1 MEAQETTSLISK
13 VYRNYTRKKS
23 QHLLYKSTI
32 SRVVSI
38 DNKLSTY
45 CYTTHRIQI
54 SGALACIILLQLS

>member
-23 QHLLYKSTI
+23 CHLHYKSTI

-38 DNKLSTY
+38 ENKLSTLFHN
-45 CYTTHRIQI
+45 TQDLGDWRV
-54 SGALACIILLQLS
+54 LLIIKL